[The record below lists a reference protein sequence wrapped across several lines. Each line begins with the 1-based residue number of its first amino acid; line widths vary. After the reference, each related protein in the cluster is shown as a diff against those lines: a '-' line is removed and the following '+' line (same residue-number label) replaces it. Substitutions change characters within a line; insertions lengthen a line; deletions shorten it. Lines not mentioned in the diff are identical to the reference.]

1 MIRART
7 ATLAIVLIAVALVS
21 SGCVAIKSQSA
32 SQRAPGVV
40 TLSLQVCVNDLDGTR
55 YQDCKPPS
63 NTAENDNGQ
72 DAISDPPLPANGQL
86 LVGFRVPD
94 GTTAPGELPEHGRA
108 PELCLEPGLYQRADR
123 RVPARS
129 PGSTGWG
136 TSRSGFTF
144 DGTTAANF
152 LFTFNPEFGLPPGR
166 TARRSPG
173 RFAGERSSACGQ
185 INDTFARQLAH

>member
-7 ATLAIVLIAVALVS
+7 ATLAVVLIAVALVS
-21 SGCVAIKSQSA
+21 SGCVAIKSESA

-72 DAISDPPLPANGQL
+72 DAVSDPPLPANGQM

-94 GTTAPGELPEHGRA
+94 GTTAPGDLPEHDGRLTFA
-108 PELCLEPGLYQRADR
+108 SSPGYTSALTAEYLPDR
-123 RVPARS
+123 RVPLGGV
-129 PGSTGWG
+129 PLT
-136 TSRSGFTF
+136 GFTF

-152 LFTFNPEFGLPPGR
+152 MFTFNPEFGLPSGSDGAP
-166 TARRSPG
+166 
-173 RFAGERSSACGQ
+173 FAGPFRWRAVIGVRADQRRLS
-185 INDTFARQLAH
+185 RQLAH